1 MAQWIML
8 PLLKINLSFRPNAN
22 QLAVLGFMGLILTGA
37 LLLMLPVSSK
47 GQALSLLDA
56 LFTATSAVCVTGLTV
71 VDTGTHFT
79 GFGQAVILILIQ
91 TGGLGIMILTTSV
104 LFMLGKRL
112 SLALSD
118 GISGSFLPARHTGMG
133 GMIKITLAWTFF
145 FEILAAL
152 FLFAR
157 WVGDF
162 PPGKAAWL
170 AIFHAVS
177 AFCNAG
183 FSLFP
188 DSLVGYV
195 NDPLVN
201 GVIMALIICG
211 GIGFFVMID
220 LWSAFKGKFKPG
232 RRLSFHTR
240 LVLSMTI
247 FLILFGA
254 LAFWGIE
261 HNHNL
266 KGISFAQGILRSL
279 FQSVTARTAGFNT
292 MEIPELANASLFL
305 LIMLMFIGGAP
316 GSTAGGIKV
325 TAACVVVI
333 AVYSRLK
340 GRQKASWAGR
350 SLSREDLERALVLIL
365 LSGALVGFITM
376 LLLITE
382 LGGAAHTHS
391 RGLFL
396 ELLFESVSAFGT
408 VGLTAGVTPGLTP
421 TGRLLVIFAMF
432 VGRLG
437 PFTLVYAME
446 SRKRPVRMQFPEEK
460 IMIG

>member
-1 MAQWIML
+1 M
-8 PLLKINLSFRPNAN
+8 LSFIKQAKRPIRSNAN
-22 QLAVLGFMGLILTGA
+22 QLAIMGFLGLILLGT
-37 LLLMLPVSSK
+37 LLLMLPVAAR
-47 GQALSLLDA
+47 GEDLSFIDA
-56 LFTATSAVCVTGLTV
+56 LFTSTSAVCVTGLTV

-79 GFGQAVILILIQ
+79 LFGQIVILFLIQ
-91 TGGLGIMILTTSV
+91 LGGLGIMILTTSI

-112 SLALSD
+112 SIALSD
-118 GISGSFLPARHTGMG
+118 GISGSFLPARHMSLG
-133 GMIKITLAWTFF
+133 GMIKITLAWTFLI
-145 FEILAAL
+145 ELAAAL
-152 FLFAR
+152 VLFAR
-157 WVGDF
+157 WMGDF
-162 PPGKAAWL
+162 PPGMAAWL
-170 AIFHAVS
+170 AVFHAVS

-188 DSLVGYV
+188 DSLVRYAG
-195 NDPLVN
+195 DPLVT
-201 GVIMALIICG
+201 GVIMALIISG

-220 LWSAFKGKFKPG
+220 VWGAFKGRFQPG
-232 RRLSFHTR
+232 RMVSLHTR
-240 LVLSMTI
+240 LVLTMTI
-247 FLILFGA
+247 FLIVFGA

-266 KGISFAQGILRSL
+266 KDLSPFQEALRAL

-333 AVYSRLK
+333 AVIARLR
-340 GRQKASWAGR
+340 GMQKASWAGR
-350 SLSREDLERALVLIL
+350 SLSRGDLERALVLIL
-365 LSGALVGFITM
+365 LSGALVGLITM

-382 LGGAAHTHS
+382 LGGIAHTHS

-396 ELLFESVSAFGT
+396 ELVFECVSAFGT
-408 VGLTAGVTPGLTP
+408 VGLTTGVTPGLTT
-421 TGRLLVIFAMF
+421 TGRLLIIFAMF

-446 SRKRPVRMQFPEEK
+446 SRKTPVRMQYPEEK

>member
-1 MAQWIML
+1 MQSN
-8 PLLKINLSFRPNAN
+8 PEKSVHPFRPNAN
-22 QLAVLGFMGLILTGA
+22 QLAVMGFMGLIVLGA
-37 LLLMLPVSSK
+37 LLLMLPISSR
-47 GQALSLLDA
+47 GESLNLLDA

-91 TGGLGIMILTTSV
+91 AGGLGIMILTSSI

-112 SLALSD
+112 SLTLSD
-118 GISGSFLPARHTGMG
+118 GVSGAFLPARHISMG
-133 GMIKITLAWTFF
+133 GMIKITLAWTFL
-145 FEILAAL
+145 FELTAAVI
-152 FLFAR
+152 LFAR
-157 WVGDF
+157 WAVDF
-162 PPGKAAWL
+162 SPGKALWL
-170 AIFHAVS
+170 AIFHSVS

-188 DSLVGYV
+188 DSLSGYV
-195 NDPLVN
+195 GDPLIN

-220 LWSAFKGKFKPG
+220 FWVCARSRFRPG
-232 RRLSFHTR
+232 RRLSFHSR
-240 LVLSMTI
+240 IVLTATL
-247 FLILFGA
+247 FLIFFGA
-254 LAFWGIE
+254 LALWAIE

-266 KGISFAQGILRSL
+266 QGLSLHQSIMRSL

-325 TAACVVVI
+325 TAASVLVI
-333 AVYSRLK
+333 AVRSRLQ
-340 GRQKASWAGR
+340 GMQKASWAGR
-350 SLSREDLERALVLIL
+350 SLSRADLERALVLIL
-365 LSGALVGFITM
+365 LSGALVGLITM

-408 VGLTAGVTPGLTP
+408 VGLTTGVTPSLTP

-432 VGRLG
+432 IGRLG

-446 SRKRPVRMQFPEEK
+446 SRREPVRMQFPEEK